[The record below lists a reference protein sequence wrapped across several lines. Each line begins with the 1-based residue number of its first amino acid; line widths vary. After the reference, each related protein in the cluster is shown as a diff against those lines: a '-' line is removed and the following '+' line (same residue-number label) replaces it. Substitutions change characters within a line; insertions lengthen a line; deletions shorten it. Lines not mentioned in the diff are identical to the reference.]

1 MISFSVLPSPVA
13 LWLLKSNLFS
23 IIGTEYG
30 EGVEACADVR
40 LSSSPRSCKA
50 FFVMKIDE
58 LGEGGDL
65 GILIENN
72 ASKCAHLH
80 FLKSS
85 EGSKNW
91 ESKMK

>member
-1 MISFSVLPSPVA
+1 MGREWKHVQMSDCHLLPEV
-13 LWLLKSNLFS
+13 
-23 IIGTEYG
+23 
-30 EGVEACADVR
+30 
-40 LSSSPRSCKA
+40 
-50 FFVMKIDE
+50 DE

-72 ASKCAHLH
+72 ASKCVHLH